1 MLLSRLFQAFFALVF
16 ATMSLTAAADPTSEA
31 NTLEISGLLGNELY
45 IIQSPSGGHIAQITV
60 SGTNSESAGETL
72 STKQSLFDAS
82 AISSLSQSGI
92 QQTATIDISGVGNLF
107 SVAQSGQG
115 NVLSAKISGTANT
128 AIVQQT
134 GIASRTT
141 FIQSGQGNRL
151 SVYQSM

>member
-1 MLLSRLFQAFFALVF
+1 MLLSRLFRAFVTLVF
-16 ATMSLTAAADPTSEA
+16 ATMCQTAAADPTSQA

-45 IIQSPSGGHIAQITV
+45 IVQSPSSGHFAHVTV
-60 SGTNSESAGETL
+60 SGTNSESASDLL
-72 STKQSLFDAS
+72 SKEQSLFDAS
-82 AISSLSQSGI
+82 AISSLTQSGI

-115 NVLSAKISGTANT
+115 NVLSARISGTANR

-134 GIASRTT
+134 GVANRTT
-141 FIQSGQGNRL
+141 FIQTGQGNRL